1 VAAVRSEF
9 PHACVIAEAA
19 VLRGRRFGNLVVAA
33 SGRELPVAGLIRRT
47 AADPFP
53 ARVVEGAALDRFVA
67 GSRPI
72 TDAHAGPSPAPPPGV
87 FA

>member
-1 VAAVRSEF
+1 MRAAGWPR
-9 PHACVIAEAA
+9 C
-19 VLRGRRFGNLVVAA
+19 FGNLVVAA
-33 SGRELPVAGLIRRT
+33 AHHELPVEGLIRRT

-53 ARVVEGAALDRFVA
+53 ARLVEGAALERFVT

-72 TDAHAGPSPAPPPGV
+72 TDSRAEPSPVPPPEV